1 MSKRRDRSNTSREV
15 EALDNILSIEFKD
28 VDDSRVYSAGEIAEQ
43 MKPVKEG
50 EKPKSYFDDFEARY
64 QPLKGNY
71 IDDVAEAKRKIFAE
85 SREGREAAEIRAAD
99 EVILGKANQLIE
111 AKNAEITTLTQARDT
126 YKNERDE
133 ANSKLGEANAEV
145 ARLNGIIATAG
156 TTTKADQDDENK
168 PTWKTKWKAAIGE
181 RDEANTLAAK
191 FQGQLGVANARA
203 DAEKARADGLQE
215 QIDNMIAQG
224 FGASGVSAEQLAGLQ
239 SQIASKDAEITRLNG
254 IIEQNKKQPAP
265 TPQEKPVVAETK
277 PVEKVDVMDP
287 IELLKAKPTV
297 QFGMTSK
304 GEKTR
309 YVLTYKDKMINIGLK
324 PLLEA
329 LGEKTVWKP
338 CGITPD
344 GIVKIEDEAE

>member
-1 MSKRRDRSNTSREV
+1 MSKGRDRSNTSREV
-15 EALDNILSIEFKD
+15 EALDKILSIEFKD

-43 MKPVKEG
+43 MKPRKEG
-50 EKPKSYFDDFEARY
+50 EKAKSYFDDFEAKY
-64 QPLKGNY
+64 LPLKSQY

-85 SREGREAAEIRAAD
+85 SCEGREAAEIKDAD
-99 EVILGKANQLIE
+99 EVTLGKANQLIE
-111 AKNAEITTLTQARDT
+111 AKDTEIATLKQERDT
-126 YKNERDE
+126 YKTERDD
-133 ANSKLGEANAEV
+133 ARNKLDEANAEV
-145 ARLNGIIATAG
+145 TRLKGVVEAAG
-156 TTTKADQDDENK
+156 TTTKASQDDENK
-168 PTWKTKWKAAIGE
+168 PTWKTKWKTAIEE
-181 RDEANTLAAK
+181 RDEANTNVAK
-191 FQGQLGVANARA
+191 LQGQLGVANARA
-203 DAEKARADGLQE
+203 DSETARADGLQQ
-215 QIDNMIAQG
+215 QITNMIAQG
-224 FGASGVSAEQLAGLQ
+224 FGASGVSADQLAGLQ
-239 SQIASKDAEITRLNG
+239 SQITAKNDEITRLNG
-254 IIEQNKKQPAP
+254 VIKQYEQQPAP
-265 TPQEKPVVAETK
+265 APASK

>member
-1 MSKRRDRSNTSREV
+1 MSKGRDRSNTSRAV
-15 EALDNILSIEFKD
+15 EALDKILSIEFKD
-28 VDDSRVYSAGEIAEQ
+28 LDDNLVYSAGEIAEQ
-43 MKPVKEG
+43 MKPTKEG

-64 QPLKGNY
+64 LPLKGAY

-85 SREGREAAEIRAAD
+85 SREGREAAEIKAAD
-99 EVILGKANQLIE
+99 EETLNKANQLIE
-111 AKNAEITTLTQARDT
+111 AIKQERDT
-126 YKNERDE
+126 YKTERDD
-133 ANSKLGEANAEV
+133 ARNKLEEANAEV
-145 ARLNGIIATAG
+145 TRLQGVVDAAG
-156 TTTKADQDDENK
+156 TTKASQDDENK
-168 PTWKTKWKAAIGE
+168 PTWRTKWKTAVEE
-181 RDEANTLAAK
+181 RDEANSNAAK
-191 FQGQLGVANARA
+191 LQGQLSVANARA
-203 DAEKARADGLQE
+203 DSETARADGLQQ
-215 QIDNMIAQG
+215 QITNMIAQG
-224 FGASGVSAEQLAGLQ
+224 FGASGVSADQLAGLQ
-239 SQIASKDAEITRLNG
+239 SQITAKNDEITRLNG
-254 IIEQNKKQPAP
+254 VIKQYEQQPAP
-265 TPQEKPVVAETK
+265 APASK